1 MRLDK
6 FLAKC
11 GLGSRSQVKNLIR
24 SGQVQVD
31 GLPAAD
37 CSFALNPLA
46 AKVTVAG
53 KALVYSE
60 FHYLMLN
67 KPEGAISA
75 TRDNLHATVLDLLP
89 GQYRH
94 LKLFPAGRLDRDTQG
109 LLLLTDDGQ
118 LAHSLL
124 APKKQ
129 VPKTYH
135 ALIQGQVND
144 ADKEAF
150 ARGIALSDFT
160 TLPAKLL
167 VITAGDQ
174 SQVEVTICEG
184 KYHQVKR
191 MFQALGK
198 EVLALKRIAMGPLTL
213 DASLAPGEVRE
224 LTEEE
229 LALLRE
235 WRQ

>member
-11 GLGSRSQVKNLIR
+11 GLGSRTQVKNLIR

-37 CSFALNPLA
+37 CSLSLNPHTA
-46 AKVTVAG
+46 QVTVAG
-53 KALVYSE
+53 KTVEYSE

-67 KPEGAISA
+67 KPAGTVSA
-75 TRDNLHATVLDLLP
+75 TRDNLHDTVLDLLP

-94 LKLFPAGRLDRDTQG
+94 LKLFPVGRLDRDTQG
-109 LLLLTDDGQ
+109 LLLLTNDGQ
-118 LAHSLL
+118 LAHRLL

-135 ALIQGQVND
+135 ALIQGQVSD

-150 ARGIALSDFT
+150 AKGIALSDFT
-160 TLPAKLL
+160 TLPAKLS
-167 VITAGDQ
+167 VISADDQ

-184 KYHQVKR
+184 KFHQIKR
-191 MFQALGK
+191 MFHALGK
-198 EVLALKRIAMGPLTL
+198 DVLTLKRIAMGPLTL